1 MSSVTV
7 SKDKVDIVLRDAVI
21 NDRTYREILVQLLQL
36 SSYRVD
42 SMEYIKLL
50 AVYSDKRFLRE
61 LKKIIK

>member
-1 MSSVTV
+1 MGSVTV
-7 SKDKVDIVLRDAVI
+7 SKDKVDTVLRDAVI

-42 SMEYIKLL
+42 SVEYIKLL

-61 LKKIIK
+61 LNKIIK

>member
-7 SKDKVDIVLRDAVI
+7 SKDKVDTVLRDAVI

>member
-1 MSSVTV
+1 MSYVTV
-7 SKDKVDIVLRDAVI
+7 SKDKIDTVLRDSVI

>member
-1 MSSVTV
+1 MSSVAV
-7 SKDKVDIVLRDAVI
+7 SKDKINTFLRDAVI

>member
-1 MSSVTV
+1 MGSVTV
-7 SKDKVDIVLRDAVI
+7 SKDKVDTVLMDAVI

-42 SMEYIKLL
+42 SVEYIKLL

>member
-1 MSSVTV
+1 MSYVTV
-7 SKDKVDIVLRDAVI
+7 SKDKIDTVLRDTVI

>member
-1 MSSVTV
+1 MGSVTV
-7 SKDKVDIVLRDAVI
+7 SKDKVDTVLRDAVI

-42 SMEYIKLL
+42 SVEYIKLL

>member
-1 MSSVTV
+1 MSYVTV
-7 SKDKVDIVLRDAVI
+7 SKDKIDTVLRDAVI

-50 AVYSDKRFLRE
+50 AIYSDKRFLRE